1 MMVKSGLEKILLEFL
16 PFKTGPNIPIPSG
29 GPDILVNFPFYA
41 KVLNVML
48 SSTKEVGGE
57 GEMNRVWGP
66 P

>member
-1 MMVKSGLEKILLEFL
+1 MPPCVVGIIPIP
-16 PFKTGPNIPIPSG
+16 PFKISPNIPIPSG
-29 GPDILVNFPFYA
+29 APDILVNFPFYA